1 MKDKYIV
8 IETDETNEKRWPR
21 FEVHIDQIAIVTE
34 NESDYCEG
42 QDKYIWVSTED
53 LKRIIE
59 AQEELIMYNQI
70 NKINKKQ

>member
-42 QDKYIWVSTED
+42 EDKYIWIDNED

-70 NKINKKQ
+70 NQINKKQ